1 MSGNPFLQQQNLVQV
16 PVSQLAIGMFVAE
29 LDRPWLETPFLLQ
42 GFAIRHP
49 AEIRKL
55 SEFCDFVYIEKEG
68 RNWGGKNTPFM
79 SAPARKAKSRSG
91 IDSTTRSTSSSYNK
105 RDPNSLV
112 NTLKTRSAHKT
123 TVAPEQEHQAAREL
137 YAEATGSVT
146 SILDQVRLKNM
157 VDTRKARSTV
167 RLCVDSIL
175 RNPAALGWMSKIKHM
190 NKYTAEHCLNVCILA
205 IAFGRHLRLPEV
217 ELEKLGLCGLLH
229 DVGKVKIAD
238 EILNKP
244 GKLTPQEFEVMK
256 SHTTV
261 GRDLLRQSEDVEE
274 FAIDVAFSHHEQM
287 DGKGYPRRVRAHE
300 LTEYSRIIA
309 IVDAFDAM
317 TSDRCYSEAK
327 STLDALK
334 EIYRCRGS
342 QFDPELA
349 LEFISVI
356 GPYPAGTIVELHNGL
371 LGIVLHSKQN
381 KRHLPMV
388 QIIRDHEEVVEPY
401 NVDLL
406 ETETGELGASYLVRR
421 VLKNGE
427 RGIQL
432 EDYPVRMMLRQQAES
447 PNK

>member
-1 MSGNPFLQQQNLVQV
+1 MASNPFLSQENLVQV

-55 SEFCDFVYIEKEG
+55 SEYCDFVYIEKEG
-68 RNWGGKNTPFM
+68 RNWGSKNTAFM
-79 SAPARKAKSRSG
+79 GEGRQQKKSRSRLEN
-91 IDSTTRSTSSSYNK
+91 TTRSTSSSYNT
-105 RDPNSLV
+105 RDPKSLV
-112 NTLKTRSAHKT
+112 NTLKTRAEHKS
-123 TVAPEQEHQAAREL
+123 TVPPEQEHQNAREL

-157 VDTRKARSTV
+157 VDTRAARSTV

-175 RNPAALGWMSKIKHM
+175 RNPAALGWMSKIKDM

-205 IAFGRHLRLPEV
+205 IAFGRHLRLPEA

-261 GRDLLRQSEDVEE
+261 GRDLLRQSDDVDG
-274 FAIDVAFSHHEQM
+274 FAVDVAFSHHEQM

-334 EIYRCRGS
+334 EVYRCRGS

-349 LEFISVI
+349 LEFISLI

-371 LGIVLHSKQN
+371 VGIVLHSKKN
-381 KRHLPMV
+381 KRHLPAV

-401 NVDLL
+401 KVDIL
-406 ETETGELGASYLVRR
+406 ETETGDLGAGYLVRR
-421 VLKNGE
+421 VLKNGD
-427 RGIQL
+427 RGIKL
-432 EDYPVRMMLRQQAES
+432 EDYPVRMLLRQQVEDS
-447 PNK
+447 D

>member
-1 MSGNPFLQQQNLVQV
+1 MPVNPFLQQENLVQV

-29 LDRPWLETPFLLQ
+29 LDRSWLETPFLLQ
-42 GFAIRHP
+42 GFVIRHP

-55 SEFCDFVYIEKEG
+55 SEYCDFVYIEKEG
-68 RNWGGKNTPFM
+68 RSWGGKTTPFAA
-79 SAPARKAKSRSG
+79 APVSKGKSRSG
-91 IDSTTRSTSSSYNK
+91 IDSTTRSTSSSYNR
-105 RDPNSLV
+105 RDPKSLI
-112 NTLKTRSAHKT
+112 NTLNTRTAYT
-123 TVAPEQEHQAAREL
+123 ATVEPEQEHQTAREL

-157 VDTRKARSTV
+157 VDTRAARSTV

-205 IAFGRHLRLPEV
+205 IAFGRHLRLAEG

-229 DVGKVKIAD
+229 DVGKMKIAD

-261 GRDLLRQSEDVEE
+261 GRDLLRQSENVDE
-274 FAIDVAFSHHEQM
+274 FVIDVAFSHHEQM

-317 TSDRCYSEAK
+317 TSDRCYSEAR

-349 LEFISVI
+349 LEFISLI

-371 LGIVLHSKQN
+371 VGIVLHSKKN
-381 KRHLPMV
+381 KRHLPVV

-401 NVDLL
+401 KVSLL
-406 ETETGELGASYLVRR
+406 ETETGDLGAGYLVRR
-421 VLKNGE
+421 VLKNGD
-427 RGIQL
+427 RGIKL
-432 EDYPVRMMLRQQAES
+432 EDYPVRVLLRQQVEDS
-447 PNK
+447 D